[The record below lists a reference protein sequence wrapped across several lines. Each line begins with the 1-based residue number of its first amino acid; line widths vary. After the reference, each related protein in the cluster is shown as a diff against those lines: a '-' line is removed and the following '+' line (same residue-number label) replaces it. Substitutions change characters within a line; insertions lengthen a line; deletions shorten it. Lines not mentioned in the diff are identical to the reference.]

1 MISIQYNDIFQIF
14 GQVQLKDVTMERL
27 IEYGCVQEDEDVY
40 RAESRGITV
49 PTWWQLIIIR

>member
-1 MISIQYNDIFQIF
+1 
-14 GQVQLKDVTMERL
+14 MERL